1 MRYTGLVLI
10 ALLFAAGSPAVG
22 QTPNEELIR
31 RVAAAEGSMELETLL
46 RGASAA
52 RLLGDFATAEA
63 LLESATTALEQ
74 VENAWVQEMIFQA
87 LASGKGANG
96 MRRAFREALDSHPL
110 SPQEIASVTNNFPAL
125 LQGGEFDEMIL
136 SFHPDHADPL
146 YRCACLAEKAWVHRV
161 AGRMHESRILWGEL
175 VAAWD
180 RNPLQF
186 DDPDAQANWQG
197 QYARNLARAGRS
209 ADARAALAKAMSMPV
224 SDDERPGVRR
234 RWAQTYA
241 ELGEVERAVE
251 LLEPLITSSTLVTVN
266 SLSTRQTWEP
276 VRNTLAFQ
284 EMLARHR

>member
-1 MRYTGLVLI
+1 MRRSGLVLI
-10 ALLFAAGSPAVG
+10 AFLFAAGSPAAG
-22 QTPNEELIR
+22 QVPNEELMR
-31 RVAAAEGSMELETLL
+31 RVEVAEGSTELDVLL

-52 RLLGDFATAEA
+52 RLLGDFDTAEELMEA
-63 LLESATTALEQ
+63 ATTSLEQ
-74 VENAWVQEMIFQA
+74 VQNTWVSEKIYQA
-87 LASGKGANG
+87 LASGKGVNG
-96 MRRAFREALDSHPL
+96 MKRAFREALRIHPM
-110 SPQEIASVTNNFPAL
+110 SPQQIASVTNNFPEL
-125 LQGGEFDEMIL
+125 LQGGEYDEMIL
-136 SFHPDHADPL
+136 SFRPNHPDSL
-146 YRCACLAEKAWVHRV
+146 YRCPCLAEKAWVHRV
-161 AGRMHESRILWGEL
+161 AGRLHESRTLWGEL

-186 DDPDAQANWQG
+186 NDPDAQANWQG

-224 SDDERPGVRR
+224 SDDERPGVQR

-241 ELGEVERAVE
+241 ELGEVEMAVE

-276 VRNTLAFQ
+276 VRNTLVFQ